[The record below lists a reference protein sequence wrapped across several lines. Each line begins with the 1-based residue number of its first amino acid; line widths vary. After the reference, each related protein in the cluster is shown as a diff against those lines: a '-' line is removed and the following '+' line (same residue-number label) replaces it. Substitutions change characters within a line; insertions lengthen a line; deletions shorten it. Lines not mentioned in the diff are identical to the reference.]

1 MYRPIK
7 YNIHHSRPIK
17 HIFIVLATLA
27 SMKSTKSHKEI
38 LDEIREIKE
47 DTAEAVKIQYGLKE
61 FFQGLMIGIIGGFML
76 AWILFKYI

>member
-1 MYRPIK
+1 
-7 YNIHHSRPIK
+7 
-17 HIFIVLATLA
+17 
-27 SMKSTKSHKEI
+27 MKSTKSHKEI